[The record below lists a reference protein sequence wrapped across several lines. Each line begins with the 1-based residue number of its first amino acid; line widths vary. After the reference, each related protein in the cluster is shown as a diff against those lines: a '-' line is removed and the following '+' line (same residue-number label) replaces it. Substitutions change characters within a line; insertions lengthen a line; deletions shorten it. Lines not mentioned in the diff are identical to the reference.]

1 MIYLDNNATTPPDE
15 KVISQM
21 HQCLTGEYGN
31 PSSAHSLSISVRRLI
46 KNAREQVAGF
56 LGANSAD
63 EIVFTSGG
71 TESDNWAIL
80 GSLAANPSKR
90 EVVTT
95 RVEHEAVRVVCEK
108 LESTGYNVIWLDV
121 DEHGNLDPEQLKR
134 SVSESTAVVSI
145 MLANNETGVIFP
157 VEEFAEI
164 VKARSQAVFHVDGVN
179 AVGKIPVDLKTTGI
193 DLFSIS
199 AHKFH
204 GPKGI
209 GALYVAE
216 GVEIDPNS
224 LGGSQESGRRAGTE
238 AVHQIVGLGVA
249 AELASD
255 LSPMSEIRRLRDQLE
270 SSILDRFENA
280 YVNGGAAERVP
291 NTTNISFS
299 GLNGEL
305 ILNGLDDA
313 GVCVSTGSACNESNH
328 VSSPV
333 LRARDI
339 PYSRAMGAIRF
350 SLGRQNTA
358 QDIRTVLESLDSI
371 VQNAKAI
378 AG

>member
-1 MIYLDNNATTPPDE
+1 M
-15 KVISQM
+15 
-21 HQCLTGEYGN
+21 
-31 PSSAHSLSISVRRLI
+31 
-46 KNAREQVAGF
+46 
-56 LGANSAD
+56 
-63 EIVFTSGG
+63 
-71 TESDNWAIL
+71 
-80 GSLAANPSKR
+80 
-90 EVVTT
+90 
-95 RVEHEAVRVVCEK
+95 
-108 LESTGYNVIWLDV
+108 
-121 DEHGNLDPEQLKR
+121 
-134 SVSESTAVVSI
+134 
-145 MLANNETGVIFP
+145 
-157 VEEFAEI
+157 
-164 VKARSQAVFHVDGVN
+164 
-179 AVGKIPVDLKTTGI
+179 
-193 DLFSIS
+193 
-199 AHKFH
+199 
-204 GPKGI
+204 
-209 GALYVAE
+209 
-216 GVEIDPNS
+216 EIDPNS
-224 LGGSQESGRRAGTE
+224 LGGGQEYGRRAGTE

-255 LSPMSEIRRLRDQLE
+255 LSPKSEIKRLRDQLE

-291 NTTNISFS
+291 NTTNISFA

-333 LRARDI
+333 LRAMDI

-358 QDIRTVLESLDSI
+358 QDIRTVIESLGSI